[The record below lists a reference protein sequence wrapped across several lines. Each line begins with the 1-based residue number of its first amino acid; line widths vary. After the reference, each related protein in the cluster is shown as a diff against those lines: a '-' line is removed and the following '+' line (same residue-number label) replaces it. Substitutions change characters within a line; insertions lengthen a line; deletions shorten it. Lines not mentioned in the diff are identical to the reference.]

1 MIRLVASI
9 AVSLQLPPLDGIFD
23 GIRATFLASAY
34 AGQAFPV
41 RLNIIARYVERMLST
56 AAPTGR
62 FQASPSGMA
71 SLPTIRTAS
80 RADAAA
86 IESLYRQ
93 LVDDENVNVTESQ
106 LQVLDDD
113 ARTRLLVCEI
123 DGRALGTVLVSLC
136 ADPMCAEQT

>member
-1 MIRLVASI
+1 
-9 AVSLQLPPLDGIFD
+9 
-23 GIRATFLASAY
+23 
-34 AGQAFPV
+34 
-41 RLNIIARYVERMLST
+41 
-56 AAPTGR
+56 
-62 FQASPSGMA
+62 MA

-80 RADAAA
+80 RAGAAA